1 MDKVLISSCNSYCR
15 YMHFRK
21 LLKPLRQNKYFLS
34 SLTCQKNIY
43 TSSQSCKNSLLNGEW
58 TSKLLNCRER
68 NNSFCVQMCNFHG
81 SNNYSS
87 RRKMNK
93 TSLNEDERVLE
104 NWNWNINSDPGL
116 GTLYDEMKKELSTI
130 DGKTEKKES
139 QKKDN
144 NISVTLTDERIE
156 ELTKSFNQT
165 SIVAVEVEDLSLE
178 EVDDVQPEWVPPV
191 QLKRGRQG
199 VFDLEEIVT
208 VLRAGNARDIC
219 VIKMP
224 DMLQMSDYMVIATGI
239 SFRHCR
245 SMTKDIQ
252 FIHKRKKSNKDS
264 MLKVEGLDSENWL
277 AFDLGNI
284 ILHLFTPETREL
296 YDLESLWTVGEK
308 YDDKCQEIE
317 DEFGL
322 QQTDLDWLK
331 QLDVEMTHDRKT
343 S

>member
-1 MDKVLISSCNSYCR
+1 
-15 YMHFRK
+15 
-21 LLKPLRQNKYFLS
+21 
-34 SLTCQKNIY
+34 
-43 TSSQSCKNSLLNGEW
+43 
-58 TSKLLNCRER
+58 
-68 NNSFCVQMCNFHG
+68 
-81 SNNYSS
+81 
-87 RRKMNK
+87 MNK
-93 TSLNEDERVLE
+93 RSSNEEERVLE

-116 GTLYDEMKKELSTI
+116 GSLYDEMNKELSTI
-130 DGKTEKKES
+130 ECKTGKKES
-139 QKKDN
+139 QEKDYG
-144 NISVTLTDERIE
+144 ISGNLTDERIE

-165 SIVAVEVEDLSLE
+165 STTVEVEDLSLE
-178 EVDDVQPEWVPPV
+178 EVDDVQPKWVPPV
-191 QLKRGRQG
+191 ELKRGRQG
-199 VFDLEEIVT
+199 VFDVEEIVT
-208 VLRAGNARDIC
+208 VLRSSNARDIC

-224 DMLQMSDYMVIATGI
+224 DTLQISDYMVIATGI

-252 FIHKRKKSNKDS
+252 FIHKRKRSNKDS
-264 MLKVEGLDSENWL
+264 SLKVEGLDSENWL

-296 YDLESLWTVGEK
+296 YDLESLWTLGEK

-331 QLDVEMTHDRKT
+331 QLDLELTSDRKT

>member
-15 YMHFRK
+15 YMVFKK
-21 LLKPLRQNKYFLS
+21 LLKPLRQSQYFLS
-34 SLTCQKNIY
+34 TLTCQKNICL
-43 TSSQSCKNSLLNGEW
+43 SSQPSKISSQTGEQ
-58 TSKLLNCRER
+58 TSKLFHCGGR
-68 NNSFCVQMCNFHG
+68 NNSFCVQVCHFHG
-81 SNNYSS
+81 SNYYSS

-93 TSLNEDERVLE
+93 RSSNEEERILE

-116 GTLYDEMKKELSTI
+116 GSLYDEMNKELSTI
-130 DGKTEKKES
+130 ECKTEKKES
-139 QKKDN
+139 QENDYG
-144 NISVTLTDERIE
+144 ISGNLTDERIE

-165 SIVAVEVEDLSLE
+165 STTIEVEDLSLE
-178 EVDDVQPEWVPPV
+178 EVDDVQPKWVPPV
-191 QLKRGRQG
+191 ELKRGRQG
-199 VFDLEEIVT
+199 VFDVEEIVT
-208 VLRAGNARDIC
+208 VLRSSNARDIC

-224 DMLQMSDYMVIATGI
+224 DTLQISDYMVIATGI
-239 SFRHCR
+239 SYRHCR

-252 FIHKRKKSNKDS
+252 FIHKRKRSNKDS
-264 MLKVEGLDSENWL
+264 SLKVEGLDSENWL

-331 QLDVEMTHDRKT
+331 QLDLELTSDRNT